1 MSLKSERDLSQNGR
15 NQYNRAKDAIGARN
29 YDYAITLIQSV
40 LRDEPLFLDG
50 RRNLRAL
57 EIEKYKGLNAF
68 SKKMQSMKVATAAM
82 KLSTIG
88 KKEPAE
94 QMALA
99 EEVLALDPF
108 NNKANTV
115 VGEGGAALGYP
126 EFKAFAYETLAMA
139 KPDKAV
145 LYALANAYKEMKD
158 WTKAEKTY
166 ERIMDL
172 DPRDGDALS
181 ELKNVSAAQAS
192 KVGNWDT
199 AKDYRDVLK
208 NKLEA
213 EQLEQ
218 DAKKIKSGSAIEDLI
233 RQNEEKH
240 QADPANPAYP
250 KAIAQLYLQ
259 KDDYPNAIQYFQR
272 AFDLGGKVDSSMEK
286 IIGDLKLKKVEKE
299 MQALTDT
306 LAEQTDPEQQA
317 AYTAAIQEK
326 KTELDDVR
334 LFQAEARVRAYPN
347 EGQFHY
353 ELGEALYK
361 VAQYKRALPELQV
374 GTKQPNVRYQAMNLM
389 GLCFLCQGMN
399 DLAVRR
405 FSEASSE
412 LPVMNEIKKEIVYN
426 LGLAYE
432 AIKQPEKALEE
443 CWKKIYEFDMAYR
456 DVAQRVES
464 SYSQS

>member
-1 MSLKSERDLSQNGR
+1 MSLKSERDLNQSSR
-15 NQYNRAKDAIGARN
+15 NQCNRAKDAIGAKN
-29 YDYAITLIQSV
+29 HDYAITLLQAA
-40 LRDEPLFLDG
+40 LKDEPLFLDG
-50 RRNLRAL
+50 RRTLRAI
-57 EIEKYKGLNAF
+57 EIEKYNGLNAF
-68 SKKMQSMKVATAAM
+68 YKKMQSMKVATAAM

-94 QMALA
+94 QLALA

-115 VGEGGAALGYP
+115 VADAGTALGYP
-126 EFKAFAYETLAMA
+126 EFKAFAFETLAMA
-139 KPDKAV
+139 KPEKAT

-166 ERIMDL
+166 ERIMEI

-208 NKLEA
+208 DKLES
-213 EQLEQ
+213 EKLEQ
-218 DAKKIKSGSAIEDLI
+218 QSKIVKSSLAIDEQI
-233 RQNEEKH
+233 RLNGEKH
-240 QADPANPAYP
+240 QADPNNPAYP

-259 KDDYPNAIQYFQR
+259 KDDYANAVLYFQ
-272 AFDLGGKVDSSMEK
+272 ASFDLGGKVDSSLEK

-299 MQALTDT
+299 MQALNDT
-306 LAEQTDPEQQA
+306 LAEQTDPEQVA
-317 AYTAAIQEK
+317 AYTTAIQEK
-326 KTELDDVR
+326 KKELDDVR

-361 VAQYKRALPELQV
+361 VGQYRRALPELQI
-374 GTKQPNVRYQAMNLM
+374 GIKQPSVRYQAMNLM
-389 GLCFLCQGMN
+389 GLSFLNQGMN

-405 FSEASSE
+405 FSDAAGE
-412 LPVMNEIKKEIVYN
+412 LPVMNDIKKEIVYN
-426 LGLAYE
+426 LGLSYE

-443 CWKKIYEFDMAYR
+443 CWKKIYEFDMSYR
-456 DVAQRVES
+456 DVAHRVES
-464 SYSQS
+464 SYGQG